1 MTASI
6 LAGLWAGYAL
16 AIPVGALAV
25 LLVSLTARTSF
36 RVGASAALGVATA
49 DGCYAALALLGGA
62 ALAHAVEPVAGP
74 LRWAAA
80 SVLVAMAARIA
91 ATALPGRG
99 AAAATSAAASAAG
112 SADGPDVRQRGLAV
126 PWRAYLGF
134 LGLTLLNP
142 WTVVYFS
149 ALVLGRQA
157 GVGEGVP
164 GAVGYVAAVTVAS
177 ASWQLLLATGGT
189 LLGRTLT
196 GPRGR
201 MVTAVVSSVVITVL
215 AGGLLLAG

>member
-1 MTASI
+1 MTTSI

-62 ALAHAVEPVAGP
+62 ALAEAVEPVAGP
-74 LRWAAA
+74 LRWVAAL
-80 SVLVAMAARIA
+80 VLVAMAARISV
-91 ATALPGRG
+91 TALRARRTSDAPG
-99 AAAATSAAASAAG
+99 TSDASPP
-112 SADGPDVRQRGLAV
+112 PDLRRRGLAV

-142 WTVVYFS
+142 WTVIYFS

-157 GVGEGVP
+157 GVGEGLA
-164 GAVGYVAAVTVAS
+164 GALGYVAAVTVAS
-177 ASWQLLLATGGT
+177 LSWQLLLATGGT

-201 MVTAVVSSVVITVL
+201 LVTAVVSSTVITLL
-215 AGGLLLAG
+215 AGGLVLAG